1 MIAMNEQAVSRVNIN
16 RENAPKKRSRH
27 LVSVD
32 ISPVITVKHD
42 SPRKSTLRPYK
53 LTNSNRS
60 IEISDEISEDSV
72 LEITGTKSRDITP
85 NVNTKSVEVTP
96 KTKKR
101 TRSPKTTP
109 LKRIIPSLKEK
120 EVVEI
125 HQVEEIHPEL
135 TEDRSIEDCLTKVDA
150 PKSKPREIIIHEQEI
165 PPIQCPA
172 STAIEQ
178 IPEVVKDDPPEL
190 AEDKSLPEGD
200 TGLTS
205 CSKEEPKAVVLVEW
219 WFDLLPLDCV
229 VLLGYRE

>member
-60 IEISDEISEDSV
+60 IEINDEISEDSV
-72 LEITGTKSRDITP
+72 LEITATKSCYVTP
-85 NVNTKSVEVTP
+85 TKSVEVTP

-101 TRSPKTTP
+101 TICPKTTP

-135 TEDRSIEDCLTKVDA
+135 TEDQSIEDCLTKVDA
-150 PKSKPREIIIHEQEI
+150 PKSKPGAIIIHEQEI
-165 PPIQCPA
+165 PPIQRPA

-178 IPEVVKDDPPEL
+178 IAEVVKSDPPEL
-190 AEDKSLPEGD
+190 TEDKSLPEGD
-200 TGLTS
+200 TGLTI